1 MSHPDGPM
9 RWIIRLYL
17 AVFLLYLLFPMVYML
32 LVAFNESRIPT
43 HRDFSFTLQW
53 FVSPGTT
60 SACGTA
66 CASAC

>member
-32 LVAFNESRIPT
+32 LVAFN
-43 HRDFSFTLQW
+43 
-53 FVSPGTT
+53 
-60 SACGTA
+60 
-66 CASAC
+66 